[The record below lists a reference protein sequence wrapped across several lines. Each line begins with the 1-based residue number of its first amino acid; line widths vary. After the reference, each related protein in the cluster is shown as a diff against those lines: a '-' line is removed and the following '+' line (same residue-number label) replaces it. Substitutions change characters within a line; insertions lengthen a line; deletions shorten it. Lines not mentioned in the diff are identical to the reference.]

1 LNKLIKAKIVEIMAP
16 YVPPAE
22 IEKHFGIK
30 YQTVYHYCDKHQIP
44 KWRTSYS
51 KRKAEMLNHFKDTE
65 QQLKE
70 ESINEAKRLIN
81 GSY

>member
-1 LNKLIKAKIVEIMAP
+1 MKSEIKQKVIEIVAP

-30 YQTVYHYCDKHQIP
+30 YQTLYHFCDKNQIP
-44 KWRTSYS
+44 KWRISRS
-51 KRKAEMLNHFKDTE
+51 KRKEAVLNHFNERE
-65 QQLKE
+65 QQMKE

-81 GSY
+81 GCY